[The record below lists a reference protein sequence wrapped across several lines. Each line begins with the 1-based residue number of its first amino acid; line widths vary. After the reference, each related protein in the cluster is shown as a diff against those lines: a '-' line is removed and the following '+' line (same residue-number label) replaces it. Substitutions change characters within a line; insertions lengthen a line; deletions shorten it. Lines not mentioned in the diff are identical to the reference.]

1 MFFLKKKRVGFN
13 EVFTFWGCRGF
24 VEKCDF
30 LETVEM
36 REKVVGLVLYRTVVG
51 ISKCKLIK

>member
-1 MFFLKKKRVGFN
+1 
-13 EVFTFWGCRGF
+13 